1 MGAKI
6 NRPCQYK
13 CAAFQLFSRFHQ
25 IHCISVSEMH
35 YLVFLAVLFAGSAL
49 ATVQEWGQ
57 CGGSGYTGDTVC
69 TAPFVC
75 TVLNDFFFQC
85 LPAGSGT
92 STVSSSTTTTNK
104 STSTSTSKTTTSITT
119 TSTPAG
125 PSATGFVKT
134 SGTKFTLNGAPFT
147 VVGENAYWPAL
158 LGYSPTD
165 NDKAFADIAASG
177 ATTVRTM
184 AFNEVTSPVGVYYHL
199 WNGSTATVNTGPNG
213 LQTLDILIASAKTHG
228 LRLIIALTNNWSDF
242 GGMDVYTTQLL
253 GPGHPHDTF
262 YTNPTV
268 IAAYKTYVQAIV
280 SRYVNETA
288 VMAWELANEPCCA
301 GNTPASATCNSTT
314 ISTWA
319 ANISAFI
326 KSIDK
331 NHLVA
336 IGDEGFINA
345 AVAHNFDYP
354 YQGDTIGVDFAENMG
369 ISTLDFGTFH
379 MYPDNWGHSA
389 DDISW
394 GNQWITD
401 HATIMKSANKPVIM
415 EEYGLTSS
423 ARTTI
428 YPMWY
433 NTVISSGLTG
443 DLVWEAGSVLSTGE
457 TPNQGYEIY
466 PTDPAYKLLQAHAA
480 ALKARD
486 GSS

>member
-1 MGAKI
+1 MLPK
-6 NRPCQYK
+6 
-13 CAAFQLFSRFHQ
+13 AFL
-25 IHCISVSEMH
+25 
-35 YLVFLAVLFAGSAL
+35 LASLAGSAL
-49 ATVQEWGQ
+49 AVVMEFGQ
-57 CGGSGYTGDTVC
+57 CGGITYTGDTVC
-69 TAPFVC
+69 ATGLVC

-85 LPAGSGT
+85 LKGT
-92 STVSSSTTTTNK
+92 STTTVSSSSSTTV
-104 STSTSTSKTTTSITT
+104 SSTSKTTTTT
-119 TSTPAG
+119 TTTTTPSG
-125 PSATGFVKT
+125 PSPTGFVTT
-134 SGTKFTLNGAPFT
+134 SGTKFRLNGAPFT
-147 VVGENAYWPAL
+147 VVGSNAYWPAL
-158 LGYSPTD
+158 LGYSPAD

-199 WNGSTATVNTGPNG
+199 WNGKTATVNTGANG
-213 LQTLDILIASAKTHG
+213 LQTLDILIAAAKAHG

-242 GGMDVYTTQLL
+242 GGMDVYTAQLL
-253 GPGHPHDTF
+253 GPGLPHDTF

-268 IAAYKTYVQAIV
+268 IATYKTYVQAVV
-280 SRYVNETA
+280 SRYVNELGNSVSTFRSKILTGDLTYRHA
-288 VMAWELANEPCCA
+288 ANEPCCA
-301 GNTPASATCNSTT
+301 GNTPASATCNSST

-345 AVAHNFDYP
+345 AVAHNFDFP
-354 YQGDTIGVDFAENMG
+354 YQGDTIGVDFAANMA

-389 DDISW
+389 DDIAW

-401 HATIMKSANKPVIM
+401 HAAIMKSANKPVIM

-423 ARTTI
+423 ARNTI

-433 NTVISSGLTG
+433 NTVITTGLTG
-443 DLVWEAGSVLSTGE
+443 DLVWQAGSVLSTGQ
-457 TPNQGYEIY
+457 TPSDGYAIY
-466 PTDPAYKLLQAHAA
+466 PTDPVYALMKSHAA
-480 ALKARD
+480 ALKAR
-486 GSS
+486 G

>member
-1 MGAKI
+1 
-6 NRPCQYK
+6 
-13 CAAFQLFSRFHQ
+13 
-25 IHCISVSEMH
+25 MH
-35 YLVFLAVLFAGSAL
+35 HLVFLAVLFAGSAL

-57 CGGSGYTGDTVC
+57 CGGSGYTGDTGIRASLPLRIQLG
-69 TAPFVC
+69 THLTSA
-75 TVLNDFFFQC
+75 C

-92 STVSSSTTTTNK
+92 STVSSSTTTTSK
-104 STSTSTSKTTTSITT
+104 STSTSKTTTSITT

-147 VVGENAYWPAL
+147 VVGYENAYWPAL
-158 LGYSPTD
+158 LGYSPAD

-177 ATTVRTM
+177 ATTVR

-213 LQTLDILIASAKTHG
+213 LQTLVDILIASAKTHG

-262 YTNPTV
+262 YTNATV
-268 IAAYKTYVQAIV
+268 IATYKTYVQAIV
-280 SRYVNETA
+280 SRYINETA
-288 VMAWELANEPCCA
+288 VMARTTISDTPMSRS
-301 GNTPASATCNSTT
+301 PASATCNSTT

-354 YQGDTIGVDFAENMG
+354 YQGDTIGVDFAENME

-394 GNQWITD
+394 GNQWNTD
-401 HATIMKSANKPVIM
+401 HAMIMKSANKPVIM

-433 NTVISSGLTG
+433 DTVINSGLTG